1 VTNGVVHNLTFHGVG
16 DPPRALTPGEA
27 ECWLTTDDLTA
38 ALDAVASRED
48 VRITFDDS
56 NRSDVDLALPA
67 LLERGLRATFFVL
80 AGRLDDPEHLG
91 GEELDRLAGAGMEIG
106 SHGLDH
112 TDWRGLDDAALAR
125 EIGESRAILERVLNR
140 PVSEVSVPFGSYDR
154 RVLACVRREGGYRRA
169 FTSDGGAA
177 RRDAWLQTRSTV
189 TTADRPDALAK
200 LPGQADRAQL
210 ALKRCVKRWR

>member
-27 ECWLTTDDLTA
+27 ECWLTTDDLAA
-38 ALDAVASRED
+38 ALDAVASRDD

-91 GEELDRLAGAGMEIG
+91 EEELDRLVAAGMEVG

-112 TDWRGLDDAALAR
+112 TDWRLLDDAALAR
-125 EIGESRAILERVLNR
+125 EISESRAILERVLER
-140 PVSEVSVPFGSYDR
+140 PVAEVSVPFGSYDR
-154 RVLACVRREGGYRRA
+154 RVLACVRRKGGYQRA
-169 FTSDGGAA
+169 FTSDGGAG

-189 TTADRPDALAK
+189 TTGDRPDALAK
-200 LPGQADRAQL
+200 RPGQADRAQL